1 MTSAFAIPESPEIT
15 DLIEARMIF
24 EPLNDLS
31 VITALWNA
39 GAMNRQQALA
49 MADEDCRR
57 AQTPKENRNAHD

>member
-15 DLIEARMIF
+15 DLIEAQAIF

-57 AQTPKENRNAHD
+57 ARVATQEQTR